1 VLAKVVADLLILMTT
16 VIVVDRVAYV
26 IELAVFGAMTRE
38 LLYTA
43 VAAITLALTGRLIFS
58 WLTSRAAF
66 RISAGVKR

>member
-26 IELAVFGAMTRE
+26 IELTVYGAMTRE
-38 LLYTA
+38 LSYTA
-43 VAAITLALTGRLIFS
+43 VAAIILALAGRLIFS
-58 WLTSRAAF
+58 WLSSRAAS

>member
-1 VLAKVVADLLILMTT
+1 MLAKVVADLLILMTT

-43 VAAITLALTGRLIFS
+43 VAAIILALAGRLIFS
-58 WLTSRAAF
+58 WLTGRAAF

>member
-1 VLAKVVADLLILMTT
+1 VLAKAVADLLILMTT

-43 VAAITLALTGRLIFS
+43 VAAIILAL
-58 WLTSRAAF
+58 AAHLLM
-66 RISAGVKR
+66 AHE

>member
-1 VLAKVVADLLILMTT
+1 MLAKVVADLLILMTT

-43 VAAITLALTGRLIFS
+43 VAAIILALAGRLIFS
-58 WLTSRAAF
+58 WLSSRDAF
-66 RISAGVKR
+66 RISAGVKK